1 MDLLNAIIQGFQK
14 ALPAF
19 GKSMQEL
26 VPVIFLIV
34 VGAVLLEVVVYFILD
49 KVFKSKHALPYTL
62 LAPSA
67 LGLAVFLGWPLIY
80 NVIIAFS
87 DWKLN
92 TFLKY
97 KDWGLGSFG
106 TLFTLEYGLNNLQK
120 VFTQP
125 LLTTPQST
133 FWIIFARTILWTV
146 INLVF
151 HVSGGMILALLL
163 NRPLKIFGLDVR
175 GLYRTLLIIPWAIPQ
190 VVVALVW
197 RGEFHA
203 QYGFVN
209 IMLAKIGIQGP
220 QWLSDPIWGFVMVC
234 LVNIWLGI
242 PFMTVIILGGLQSIA
257 GEYFEAAEMDGA
269 SWWQQF
275 RAITL
280 PLLQPVLG
288 PAITLGTIWTFNNLT
303 IIFLMSQGAG
313 ITEKVD
319 ILVTALY
326 TAAFSYSKYGFGAMF
341 SIVIFLILSC
351 IAYAWLRTSG
361 ALKGVTEA

>member
-1 MDLLNAIIQGFQK
+1 MDLLNAIVAGFQK

-19 GKSMQEL
+19 GQSMQEL
-26 VPVIFLIV
+26 LPVVLMIV
-34 VGAVLLEVVVYFILD
+34 VGAVLLEVLVYLLLD

-80 NVIIAFS
+80 NIIIAFS

-106 TLFTLEYGLNNLQK
+106 TLFTLQYGLNNLQK

-125 LLTTPQST
+125 LLNTPEST
-133 FWIIFARTILWTV
+133 FWVIFGRTILWTV
-146 INLVF
+146 INVFF
-151 HVSGGMILALLL
+151 HVTGGMILAILL
-163 NRPLKIFGLDVR
+163 NRQLKIFGTDVR

-220 QWLSDPIWGFVMVC
+220 QWLSDPFWGFVMVC

-280 PLLQPVLG
+280 PMMQPVLG

-326 TAAFSYSKYGFGAMF
+326 AAAFGYSKYGFGAMF
-341 SIVIFLILSC
+341 SIVIFVILSF

>member
-1 MDLLNAIIQGFQK
+1 MDVLNAIVEGFKK
-14 ALPAF
+14 AMPAF
-19 GKSMQEL
+19 GSSLQQL
-26 VPVIFLIV
+26 IPVILLLV
-34 VGAVLLEVVVYFILD
+34 VGVVVLEGVVYFLLD

-67 LGLAVFLGWPLIY
+67 LGLAVFLAWPLLFNI
-80 NVIIAFS
+80 IIAFS

-106 TLFTLEYGLNNLQK
+106 TLFTLQYGWNNFQR
-120 VFTQP
+120 VFSEP
-125 LLTTPQST
+125 LLTTPEST

-146 INLVF
+146 VNLVF
-151 HVSGGMILALLL
+151 HVSGGMVLALLL
-163 NRPLKIFGLDVR
+163 NRQLKVFGVDVR
-175 GLYRTLLIIPWAIPQ
+175 GLYRTVLIIPWAVPQ
-190 VVVALVW
+190 VVSALVW
-197 RGEFHA
+197 RGEFNA
-203 QYGFVN
+203 QFGFVN
-209 IMLAKIGIQGP
+209 LMLAKIGIQGP

-275 RAITL
+275 RNITL

-288 PAITLGTIWTFNNLT
+288 PAITLGTIWTFNQLT
-303 IIFLMSQGAG
+303 IIFLMTQGAG
-313 ITEKVD
+313 VTEKID

-326 TAAFSYSKYGFGAMF
+326 TAAFSYSKYGFGSMF
-341 SIVIFLILSC
+341 SIVIFVILSF